1 MNLREEPMGKRVL
14 IAYPSLLVLVFLGIV
29 HGHKTC
35 MGFIVDFT
43 VTFFFFKKGFLF
55 LCLFFYFKQITQKY
69 FFTVSSHGVELC
81 TESIEDVT

>member
-1 MNLREEPMGKRVL
+1 MNLREEPVGKRVL

-43 VTFFFFKKGFLF
+43 VTFFFLKKGVLFSFFFFLNE
-55 LCLFFYFKQITQKY
+55 LLKNISSLFYLM
-69 FFTVSSHGVELC
+69 VLSSVLRA
-81 TESIEDVT
+81 